1 MSVVSSTIRGR
12 GDRRSALGSWGGD
25 ESVSISG
32 DVAGESE
39 KIHVAIRL
47 RPLNDKEM
55 VKNDVSDWEC
65 ISATTLIFKSSMP
78 DRSMLPSAFTFDRVF
93 GPDSGT
99 KQVYEEVA
107 KEVALSVVSGV
118 NASIFAYGQTS
129 SGKTYTMSGITEY
142 AMADIFNYIYQNQ
155 EREFVLKFSAIEIY
169 NEAVRDLLSSDPSPL
184 RLLDDP
190 ERGTIIDKLIEE
202 TVEDWNHLQ
211 ELLSICEGKKHDSSQ
226 EHCDEIEMQLDFNA
240 EVRFSC
246 GAAQRHIG
254 ETALNEFSSRSHQ
267 ILRLTVESCA
277 RENFGSG
284 NLSTLTASLNFVD
297 LAGSERAS
305 QAWSTGTR
313 LKEGSHINRS
323 LLTLGTVIRKLS
335 KGKYGH
341 IPYRESKL
349 TRILQNCLGGNAK
362 TAIICTM
369 SPARCHAE
377 QSRNTLMFASC
388 AKEVSTSAQVNVVM
402 TDKALVKQL
411 QREISRLEGQLERQA
426 KNSLVGTMSKANDTA
441 ALLKEKDL
449 LIEQALVKQ
458 LQGKISRMEGQLE
471 RQAKNSLVGTMSKAS
486 DTAAL
491 LKEKDLL
498 IEQLQKDISRLE
510 GQLEL
515 QANSLVGTMSIAN
528 DTAALLKEKEL
539 LLEQM
544 EQEIK
549 ELTWQRDLAQSHIDS
564 LLKSVREDR
573 LFRVDENSVLEA
585 DAVLARSS
593 STGREYDQFSMPN
606 LVPKRQLLETQASLG
621 ANSLQEEIP
630 QRSTS
635 ESENMCRDVPC
646 AEMGETPSTKMDN
659 TTDEPAD
666 VTLATAEETKELC
679 DVGSY
684 DIHEI
689 LKRRVQE
696 LQKTIESLD
705 KSSPYRSEKGVSW
718 TRSKSKKV
726 VVMTIPSALWS
737 KKAED
742 KEEDSEEEDGYDARD
757 SSATDEEITERRE
770 NPEEDN
776 KGLKMEHVSRMNNS
790 EYPESCVV
798 GTKEDEIIKEIDV
811 HFDDFDD
818 TTSVLNSVAGG
829 KKGKKI
835 IKHQKQPTREI
846 GVISVV
852 EPLRRIPEGR
862 PMTRARDLVSE
873 TNRSLS
879 QSQANWSQKFERYRR
894 KIIELWAK
902 CNVPL
907 VHRSYFFLLFKGDP
921 SDNVYMEVELRR
933 LYFMKDTA
941 ARGNNPVVDSQ
952 VATYTSSSKLL
963 NRERIMLAKQLQK
976 KLTRREREELYL
988 KWNIELDTKQRALQL
1003 AGKLWTDL
1011 RNIRHVRESSILVV
1025 KLIGFVEP
1033 QYAPKELF
1041 GLSFLNPSANQ
1052 KSSSWRDN
1060 VSSLL

>member
-39 KIHVAIRL
+39 KIHVSIRL

-142 AMADIFNYIYQNQ
+142 AMADIFNYTYQNQ

-211 ELLSICEGKKHDSSQ
+211 ELLSICE
-226 EHCDEIEMQLDFNA
+226 
-240 EVRFSC
+240 
-246 GAAQRHIG
+246 AQRHIG

-323 LLTLGTVIRKLS
+323 LLTLSTVIRKLS

-449 LIEQALVKQ
+449 LIEQ

-573 LFRVDENSVLEA
+573 LYRVDENSVLEA
-585 DAVLARSS
+585 DAVPARSS
-593 STGREYDQFSMPN
+593 NTGREYDQFSMPN
-606 LVPKRQLLETQASLG
+606 PVPKRQLLETQASLG

-630 QRSTS
+630 QRSTI

-835 IKHQKQPTREI
+835 IKHHKQPTREI